1 MRRQRARIHTGRPAS
16 TRRAN
21 RHDGDSGQA
30 TPGPVAP
37 PAGLGHT
44 GGSMNTRALICHE
57 CGQPMLRKGQKR
69 KHPDDYRHAQGCPLE
84 SWPEKTYMN
93 MANPNATPKPES
105 KPSCAPAPCSACQ
118 HESKTRYAHFESQL
132 AIYEGRPGALIAIC
146 TECNHCHQQ
155 WWGYSDLLDHE

>member
-1 MRRQRARIHTGRPAS
+1 
-16 TRRAN
+16 
-21 RHDGDSGQA
+21 
-30 TPGPVAP
+30 
-37 PAGLGHT
+37 
-44 GGSMNTRALICHE
+44 
-57 CGQPMLRKGQKR
+57 MLRKGQKR

-84 SWPEKTYMN
+84 SWPEKTYI
-93 MANPNATPKPES
+93 AEV
-105 KPSCAPAPCSACQ
+105 CQ